1 MDGLILR
8 EQIADETAMSRRAF
22 LQGIGFFRSASS
34 VALSIFGYVRKRS
47 PKADSQIVRL
57 RCLISAIS
65 EHRDLR
71 ESNAPNANYK
81 ESTLKKIALLVLV
94 GASLLSAN
102 VAAQETNAPASK
114 VTKIFDRELPN
125 VPGKSMRAVL
135 VEYGPGAASPSHH
148 HPSSAFIYATV
159 LEGEIRSKV
168 NDEPEHVY
176 KAGESWT
183 EMPGDHHK
191 VSANA
196 SSTRP
201 ARLLAIFVVNTTEQE
216 LVIPDK

>member
-1 MDGLILR
+1 M
-8 EQIADETAMSRRAF
+8 
-22 LQGIGFFRSASS
+22 
-34 VALSIFGYVRKRS
+34 
-47 PKADSQIVRL
+47 
-57 RCLISAIS
+57 
-65 EHRDLR
+65 
-71 ESNAPNANYK
+71 
-81 ESTLKKIALLVLV
+81 KKIALLLLA
-94 GASLLSAN
+94 GASLLSTN
-102 VAAQETNAPASK
+102 MAAQETNAPVSR

-125 VPGKSMRAVL
+125 VPGKSMCAVL
-135 VEYGPGAASPSHH
+135 VEYGPGAASPSHR

-183 EMPGDHHK
+183 EVPGDYHK

-196 SSTRP
+196 SSTKP
-201 ARLLAIFVVNTTEQE
+201 ARLLAIFVVDTTEQE